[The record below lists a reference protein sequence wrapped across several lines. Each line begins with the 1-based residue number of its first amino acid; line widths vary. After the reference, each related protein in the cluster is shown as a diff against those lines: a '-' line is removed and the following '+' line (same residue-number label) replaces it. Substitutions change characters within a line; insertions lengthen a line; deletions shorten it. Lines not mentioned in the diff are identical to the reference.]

1 MENLLIQ
8 GRSRQIIMEVEPAMR
23 VYEPIRQR
31 VRMFDQQWLISRG
44 PSRTTKVHLPMST
57 QGLRLLQL
65 QRVTS
70 FKEGCPSPRE

>member
-1 MENLLIQ
+1 
-8 GRSRQIIMEVEPAMR
+8 MR

-44 PSRTTKVHLPMST
+44 PSRTAKVHLPMST

-65 QRVTS
+65 LRVTS
-70 FKEGCPSPRE
+70 FEEGCPSPQE